1 MQTTIPKRTLT
12 IRIVNEQDAVAASA
26 QRFLDAWNKGEYA
39 GEYLTFTSSSQ
50 FFEVIN
56 SRRWDLVVT
65 LQKIGQSSIREL
77 ARQVSRDV
85 RRVHDDVKILL
96 EHGIIEQDSQGVC
109 VPYDEIHADFTL
121 KAEVA

>member
-12 IRIVNEQDAVAASA
+12 IRIVNEQDVVAASA
-26 QRFLDAWNKGEYA
+26 QCFLDAWNKGEYA

-121 KAEVA
+121 KAEAA

>member
-12 IRIVNEQDAVAASA
+12 IRIVNEQDAMAASA

-56 SRRWDLVVT
+56 SRCWDLVVT
-65 LQKIGQSSIREL
+65 LQKIGKSSIREL
-77 ARQVSRDV
+77 ARQV
-85 RRVHDDVKILL
+85 
-96 EHGIIEQDSQGVC
+96 
-109 VPYDEIHADFTL
+109 
-121 KAEVA
+121 